1 MHILNSAL
9 KKATLKKSGFFYES
23 LNTKIYLN
31 SILKL
36 FKYFYV
42 MKNRT
47 VRNVAILGSIAIVGV
62 ISVQIYW
69 INQALN
75 LQQKQFQESVFISL
89 KRVAE
94 RISEYNKMDFPVKN
108 PVKQISSDYYIV
120 NIREAID
127 ANILKLYLNK
137 EFHKSNIQTDYEY
150 AIYDCSS
157 EKMVY
162 GEYVSFNKTPRI
174 VTLGELPKYDE
185 FIYYFGINFPK
196 QTSYLIAGN
205 TLWIIFSFLLMITVS
220 FFVYALS
227 IILRQKRLSELQKDF
242 INNMTHEFKTPI
254 STINIASSVLLKD
267 EYIKNNVDLSN
278 YTQIINEQNERLNWQ
293 VEKVLQVTEIE
304 QDRMN
309 LKIEKIYLN
318 ESIISVVSSVKLN
331 LETKEGNVKTDLLAK
346 NDLINCDKLHLTNV
360 LYNIIDNAIKYS
372 SENPKII
379 IETSDVAGFLCLSIS
394 DNGIGIAEEH
404 IENVKNKFF
413 RVPTGK
419 VHNVKGFGLGLY
431 YVSQVCKAHHW
442 DWEIKSQIG
451 KGTRVLFKIKH

>member
-1 MHILNSAL
+1 
-9 KKATLKKSGFFYES
+9 
-23 LNTKIYLN
+23 
-31 SILKL
+31 
-36 FKYFYV
+36 

-47 VRNVAILGSIAIVGV
+47 IRNVAILGSIAIAGV

-94 RISEYNKMDFPVKN
+94 RISDYNKMDFPVKN
-108 PVKQISSDYYIV
+108 PVKQMSSDYYIV
-120 NIREAID
+120 NVREAID

-137 EFHKSNIQTDYEY
+137 EFHKANIQTDYEY

-162 GEYVSFNKTPRI
+162 GEYVSFKKTQTI
-174 VTLGELPKYDE
+174 SKVANLPKYDE

-205 TLWIIFSFLLMITVS
+205 TLWIVFSFLLMITVS
-220 FFVYALS
+220 FFVYALN

-254 STINIASSVLLKD
+254 STINIASDVLLRD
-267 EYIKNNVDLSN
+267 DLIKNNNDLSN
-278 YTQIINEQNERLNWQ
+278 YTQIIKEQNERLNWQ
-293 VEKVLQVTEIE
+293 VEKVLQITEIE
-304 QDRMN
+304 QGRMN
-309 LKIEKIYLN
+309 LKREKIYLN
-318 ESIISVVSSVKLN
+318 ESVRSVVSSVKLN
-331 LETKEGNVKTDLLAK
+331 VHTKGGSVKTNLLAK

-372 SENPKII
+372 RQNPHII
-379 IETSDVAGFLCLSIS
+379 IETSEMEGFLYLEVS
-394 DNGIGIAEEH
+394 DNGIGIAKEH
-404 IENVKNKFF
+404 IQNVKNKFF
-413 RVPTGK
+413 RVPTGR

-442 DWEIKSQIG
+442 DWEIKSEIG
-451 KGTRVLFKIKH
+451 KGTSILFKIKQ

>member
-1 MHILNSAL
+1 
-9 KKATLKKSGFFYES
+9 
-23 LNTKIYLN
+23 
-31 SILKL
+31 
-36 FKYFYV
+36 

-47 VRNVAILGSIAIVGV
+47 IRNVAILGSIAIAGV

-94 RISEYNKMDFPVKN
+94 RISDYNKMDFPVKN

-120 NIREAID
+120 NVREAID

-137 EFHKSNIQTDYEY
+137 EFHRANIQTDYEY

-162 GEYVSFNKTPRI
+162 GEYVSFKKTQTI
-174 VTLGELPKYDE
+174 SKVANLPKYDE

-205 TLWIIFSFLLMITVS
+205 TLWIVFSFLLMITVS
-220 FFVYALS
+220 FFVYALN

-254 STINIASSVLLKD
+254 STINIASDVLLRD
-267 EYIKNNVDLSN
+267 DIIKNNNDLSN
-278 YTQIINEQNERLNWQ
+278 YTQIIKEQNERLNWQ
-293 VEKVLQVTEIE
+293 VEKVLQITEIE
-304 QDRMN
+304 QGRMS
-309 LKIEKIYLN
+309 LKREKIYLN
-318 ESIISVVSSVKLN
+318 ESVRSVVSSVKLN
-331 LETKEGNVKTDLLAK
+331 VQTKGGTVKTNLLAK

-372 SENPKII
+372 RQIPHII
-379 IETSDVAGFLCLSIS
+379 IETSEIEGFLYLKVS
-394 DNGIGIAEEH
+394 DNGIGIAKEH
-404 IENVKNKFF
+404 IPNVKNKFF
-413 RVPTGK
+413 RVPTGR

-442 DWEIKSQIG
+442 DWEIESKIG
-451 KGTRVLFKIKH
+451 KGTSILFKIKQ

>member
-1 MHILNSAL
+1 
-9 KKATLKKSGFFYES
+9 
-23 LNTKIYLN
+23 
-31 SILKL
+31 
-36 FKYFYV
+36 

-47 VRNVAILGSIAIVGV
+47 IRNVAILGSIAIAGV

-94 RISEYNKMDFPVKN
+94 RISDYNKMDFPVKN

-120 NIREAID
+120 NVREAID

-137 EFHKSNIQTDYEY
+137 EFHRANIQTDYEY

-162 GEYVSFNKTPRI
+162 GEYVSFKKTQTI
-174 VTLGELPKYDE
+174 SKVADLPKYDE

-205 TLWIIFSFLLMITVS
+205 TLWIVFSFLLMITVS
-220 FFVYALS
+220 FFVYALN

-254 STINIASSVLLKD
+254 STINIASDVLLKD
-267 EYIKNNVDLSN
+267 DLIKNNNDLSN
-278 YTQIINEQNERLNWQ
+278 YTQIIKEQNERLNWQ
-293 VEKVLQVTEIE
+293 VEKVLQITEIE
-304 QDRMN
+304 QGRMS
-309 LKIEKIYLN
+309 LKREKIYLN
-318 ESIISVVSSVKLN
+318 ESVRSVVSSVKLN
-331 LETKEGNVKTDLLAK
+331 IQTKGGTVKTNLLAK

-372 SENPKII
+372 RQIPHII
-379 IETSDVAGFLCLSIS
+379 IETSEIEGFLYLKVS
-394 DNGIGIAEEH
+394 DNGIGIAKEH
-404 IENVKNKFF
+404 IPNVKNKFF
-413 RVPTGK
+413 RVPTGR

-431 YVSQVCKAHHW
+431 YVSQVCKAHDW
-442 DWEIKSQIG
+442 GWEIESKIG
-451 KGTRVLFKIKH
+451 KGTNILFKIKQ

>member
-1 MHILNSAL
+1 
-9 KKATLKKSGFFYES
+9 
-23 LNTKIYLN
+23 
-31 SILKL
+31 
-36 FKYFYV
+36 

-47 VRNVAILGSIAIVGV
+47 IRNVAILGSIAIAGV

-94 RISEYNKMDFPVKN
+94 RISDYNKMDFPVKN
-108 PVKQISSDYYIV
+108 PVKQISSDYFIV
-120 NIREAID
+120 NIREVID

-137 EFHKSNIQTDYEY
+137 EFHRSNIHTDYEF

-162 GEYVSFNKTPRI
+162 GEYVSFNKNERI
-174 VTLGELPKYDE
+174 VKLGELPKYDE

-220 FFVYALS
+220 FFVYALN
-227 IILRQKRLSELQKDF
+227 IILRQKHLSELQKDF

-254 STINIASSVLLKD
+254 STINIASDVLLGD
-267 EYIKNNVDLSN
+267 DHIKNNVDLSN
-278 YTQIINEQNERLNWQ
+278 YTQIIKEQNERLNWQ
-293 VEKVLQVTEIE
+293 VEKVLQITEIE
-304 QDRMN
+304 QGRMN
-309 LKIEKIYLN
+309 LKSEKIHLN
-318 ESIISVVSSVKLN
+318 ESIKSVVGSVKLN
-331 LETKEGNVKTDLLAK
+331 LETKGGDVITNLLAK

-372 SENPKII
+372 EENPQIN
-379 IETSDVAGFLCLSIS
+379 IETSEMAGFLYLSIS

-413 RVPTGK
+413 RVPTGR

-442 DWEIKSQIG
+442 DWEIKSEKE
-451 KGTRVLFKIKH
+451 KGTSVLFKIKH

>member
-1 MHILNSAL
+1 MHLLNSAL
-9 KKATLKKSGFFYES
+9 KKATLKKSGFFYEC
-23 LNTKIYLN
+23 LNAKGCVH

-36 FKYFYV
+36 FKYFYK

-47 VRNVAILGSIAIVGV
+47 IRNVAILGSIAIAGV

-94 RISEYNKMDFPVKN
+94 RISVYNKMDFPVKN

-120 NIREAID
+120 NVREAID

-137 EFHKSNIQTDYEY
+137 EFHRSNINTDYEF

-162 GEYVSFNKTPRI
+162 GEYVSFNKNQRI
-174 VTLGELPKYDE
+174 IKLGDLPKYDE

-220 FFVYALS
+220 FFVYALN

-254 STINIASSVLLKD
+254 STINIASDVLLRD
-267 EYIKNNVDLSN
+267 DLIKNNVDLSN
-278 YTQIINEQNERLNWQ
+278 YTEIIKEQNERLNWQ
-293 VEKVLQVTEIE
+293 VEKVLQITEIE
-304 QDRMN
+304 QGRMN
-309 LKIEKIYLN
+309 LKSEKIYLN
-318 ESIISVVSSVKLN
+318 ESIKSVVSSVQLN
-331 LETKEGNVKTDLLAK
+331 LKTKGGDVKTNLLAK

-372 SENPKII
+372 NKNPQII
-379 IETSDVAGFLCLSIS
+379 IETSEMAGFLYLSIS

-413 RVPTGK
+413 RVPTGR

-442 DWEIKSQIG
+442 DWEIKSEKE
-451 KGTRVLFKIKH
+451 KGTSVLFKIKH

>member
-1 MHILNSAL
+1 
-9 KKATLKKSGFFYES
+9 
-23 LNTKIYLN
+23 
-31 SILKL
+31 
-36 FKYFYV
+36 

-47 VRNVAILGSIAIVGV
+47 IRNIAILGSIAIAGV
-62 ISVQIYW
+62 ISVQVYW
-69 INQALN
+69 ISQALN

-94 RISEYNKMDFPVKN
+94 RISDYNKMDFPVKN

-120 NIREAID
+120 NVREAID

-137 EFHKSNIQTDYEY
+137 EFHKSNIQTDYEF

-157 EKMVY
+157 DKMVY
-162 GEYVSFNKTPRI
+162 GEYVSFNKKQR
-174 VTLGELPKYDE
+174 VNKLGKLPKYDE

-205 TLWIIFSFLLMITVS
+205 TLWIVFSFLLLITVS
-220 FFVYALS
+220 FFVYALN

-254 STINIASSVLLKD
+254 STINIASDVLLRD
-267 EYIKNNVDLSN
+267 ELIKKNNDLSN
-278 YTQIINEQNERLNWQ
+278 YAQIIKEQNERLNWQ
-293 VEKVLQVTEIE
+293 VEKVLQTTEIE
-304 QDRMN
+304 QGRMK
-309 LKIEKIYLN
+309 LKKEKIYLN
-318 ESIISVVSSVKLN
+318 ESVRSVVSSVKLN
-331 LETKEGNVKTDLLAK
+331 LETKGGGISTNLVAK
-346 NDLINCDKLHLTNV
+346 NDLIECDKLHLTNI

-372 SENPKII
+372 NKNPEII
-379 IETSDVAGFLCLSIS
+379 IETSEMEGFLYLNIS

-404 IENVKNKFF
+404 IQNVKNKFF

-442 DWEIKSQIG
+442 HWEIKSEKE
-451 KGTRVLFKIKH
+451 KGTSVLFKIKN

>member
-1 MHILNSAL
+1 
-9 KKATLKKSGFFYES
+9 
-23 LNTKIYLN
+23 
-31 SILKL
+31 
-36 FKYFYV
+36 

-47 VRNVAILGSIAIVGV
+47 IRNVAILGSIAIAGV

-89 KRVAE
+89 KSVAE

-120 NIREAID
+120 NIREVID

-137 EFHKSNIQTDYEY
+137 EFHRSNIHTDYEF

-162 GEYVSFNKTPRI
+162 GEYVSFNKNQRKI
-174 VTLGELPKYDE
+174 KIGDLPKYDE

-196 QTSYLIAGN
+196 QASYLIAGN

-220 FFVYALS
+220 FFVYALN

-254 STINIASSVLLKD
+254 STINIASDVLLRD
-267 EYIKNNVDLSN
+267 DLIKNNVDLSN
-278 YTQIINEQNERLNWQ
+278 YTEIIKEQNERLNWQ
-293 VEKVLQVTEIE
+293 VEKVLQITEIE
-304 QDRMN
+304 QGRMN
-309 LKIEKIYLN
+309 LKSEKIYLN
-318 ESIISVVSSVKLN
+318 ESIKSVVSSVQLN
-331 LETKEGNVKTDLLAK
+331 LETKGGNVKTNLLAK

-372 SENPKII
+372 NKNPQII
-379 IETSDVAGFLCLSIS
+379 IETSEMAGFLYLSIS

-404 IENVKNKFF
+404 IEKVKNKFF
-413 RVPTGK
+413 RVPTGR

-442 DWEIKSQIG
+442 DWEIKSEKG
-451 KGTRVLFKIKH
+451 KGTSVLFKIKH

>member
-1 MHILNSAL
+1 
-9 KKATLKKSGFFYES
+9 
-23 LNTKIYLN
+23 
-31 SILKL
+31 
-36 FKYFYV
+36 

-47 VRNVAILGSIAIVGV
+47 IRNVAILGSIAIAGV

-94 RISEYNKMDFPVKN
+94 RISDYNKMDFPVKN

-120 NIREAID
+120 NVREAID

-137 EFHKSNIQTDYEY
+137 EFHRANIQTDYEY

-162 GEYVSFNKTPRI
+162 GEYVSFKKTQTI
-174 VTLGELPKYDE
+174 SKVANLPKYDE

-205 TLWIIFSFLLMITVS
+205 TLWIVFSFLLMITVS
-220 FFVYALS
+220 FFVYALN

-254 STINIASSVLLKD
+254 STINIASDVLLRD
-267 EYIKNNVDLSN
+267 DLIKNNNDLSN
-278 YTQIINEQNERLNWQ
+278 YTQIIKEQNERLNWQ
-293 VEKVLQVTEIE
+293 VEKVLQITEIE
-304 QDRMN
+304 QGRMS
-309 LKIEKIYLN
+309 LKREKIYLN
-318 ESIISVVSSVKLN
+318 ESVRSVVSSVKLN
-331 LETKEGNVKTDLLAK
+331 VQTKGGTVKTNLLAK

-372 SENPKII
+372 RQIPHII
-379 IETSDVAGFLCLSIS
+379 IETSEIEGFLYLKVS
-394 DNGIGIAEEH
+394 DNGIGIAKEH
-404 IENVKNKFF
+404 IPNVKNKFF
-413 RVPTGK
+413 RVPTGR

-442 DWEIKSQIG
+442 DWEIESKIG
-451 KGTRVLFKIKH
+451 KGTSILFKIKQ

>member
-1 MHILNSAL
+1 
-9 KKATLKKSGFFYES
+9 
-23 LNTKIYLN
+23 
-31 SILKL
+31 
-36 FKYFYV
+36 

-47 VRNVAILGSIAIVGV
+47 IRNVAILGSIAIAGV

-75 LQQKQFQESVFISL
+75 LQQKQFQKSVFISL
-89 KRVAE
+89 RRVAE
-94 RISEYNKMDFPVKN
+94 RISDYNKMDFPVKN

-127 ANILKLYLNK
+127 ANILKLYLNN
-137 EFHKSNIQTDYEY
+137 EFHRMNIHTDYEY

-162 GEYVSFNKTPRI
+162 GEYVSFKKTPTKNRI
-174 VTLGELPKYDE
+174 GTLPKYDE

-205 TLWIIFSFLLMITVS
+205 TLWIFFSTLLLITIS
-220 FFVYALS
+220 FFVYALN

-254 STINIASSVLLKD
+254 STINIASDVLLKD
-267 EYIKNNVDLSN
+267 DLINNNNDLSN
-278 YTQIINEQNERLNWQ
+278 YTQIIKEQNERLNWQ
-293 VEKVLQVTEIE
+293 VEKVLQITEIE
-304 QDRMN
+304 QGRMN
-309 LKIEKIYLN
+309 LKREKICLN
-318 ESIISVVSSVKLN
+318 ESVRSVVSSVKLN
-331 LETKEGNVKTDLLAK
+331 VHTKGGSLKTNLLAK

-372 SENPKII
+372 RQNPHII
-379 IETSDVAGFLCLSIS
+379 IETSEMEGFLYLEVS
-394 DNGIGIAEEH
+394 DNGIGIAKEH
-404 IENVKNKFF
+404 IQKVKNKFF

-419 VHNVKGFGLGLY
+419 VHNVKGFGLGLF
-431 YVSQVCKAHHW
+431 YVSEVCKAHQWH
-442 DWEIKSQIG
+442 WEIRSNLG